1 MHYILT
7 GATRGIG
14 YATLLALAQQ
24 PEHRI
29 VALVRQPATLAAIQ
43 EAYPNIKAIA
53 IDLAAPKTNFV
64 PALEQAMRFL
74 DHKVGVL
81 INNAATLCNKNFLDL
96 QPEDIAESFAI
107 NFNSIVYLIQIL
119 QPYFTTPSHIV
130 NIGSMGGFQGSQR
143 FGGLSLYTA
152 TKAALGNLSESLA
165 VELEQYDIKV
175 NCLALGAVQT
185 DMLQAAFPD
194 YNTEQTPQKMAQFIA
209 DFATKGHQFFNGKII
224 PVSTQTP

>member
-165 VELEQYDIKV
+165 VELE
-175 NCLALGAVQT
+175 
-185 DMLQAAFPD
+185 
-194 YNTEQTPQKMAQFIA
+194 
-209 DFATKGHQFFNGKII
+209 
-224 PVSTQTP
+224 